1 MYKQICRSTI
11 CMKAH
16 KKRCEGSQIY
26 FRGLGNLSASPR
38 NVECERLQCQI
49 YPTRRYAAKATNDTD
64 KFFLAAKNYY
74 LRLYCINLQQTRS
87 FLR

>member
-64 KFFLAAKNYY
+64 KSFLAAKKLLFTLILHKFATN
-74 LRLYCINLQQTRS
+74 NK